1 MNTCQSWH
9 LEDILSCP
17 TTMGHALIQRFEIIA
32 VASASSIGEE
42 LALSKGLV
50 KVKSR
55 NVSGANSRVAF
66 LRADIWNDIDSIF
79 SVLARRRRDLF
90 WQKLRRMLLS
100 KFKIC
105 FFGFRLSECPSV
117 MSGIEF
123 VQGSV
128 VRNSGDVVVV
138 SIKAKE
144 GGKSRTGIPS
154 SNQRVI
160 VELQA
165 SLIIVMMFWLCGFR
179 WFVYNLILVL
189 DTTWRK
195 TSFTSPPFFLP
206 ISVVISTCGNN
217 ARSASS
223 PHFCRHWT
231 SLTKLLPLPLHPP

>member
-1 MNTCQSWH
+1 
-9 LEDILSCP
+9 
-17 TTMGHALIQRFEIIA
+17 
-32 VASASSIGEE
+32 
-42 LALSKGLV
+42 
-50 KVKSR
+50 
-55 NVSGANSRVAF
+55 
-66 LRADIWNDIDSIF
+66 
-79 SVLARRRRDLF
+79 
-90 WQKLRRMLLS
+90 
-100 KFKIC
+100 
-105 FFGFRLSECPSV
+105 

-128 VRNSGDVVVV
+128 VRNSGDVFVV

-195 TSFTSPPFFLP
+195 TSFTSPPFFSYRFPWWFPLAAIMQGQIRRR
-206 ISVVISTCGNN
+206 ISVDIELHWRNCCHCLCTLRRRTIYNDAENN
-217 ARSASS
+217 DKDEEIRKKRDKQQLMTSWLLDLPRWHCSSSGKSCCRSYQ
-223 PHFCRHWT
+223 
-231 SLTKLLPLPLHPP
+231 SLWVECKCTHHLKSHQYII